1 MNKLLVILVSSL
13 FSEFSSATLEIP
25 RALTGDH
32 HGDLD
37 LVRMAGKR
45 AYSSY
50 QWRRESDLGG
60 AHKKFKKTKS
70 YRETQ
75 ENTVRMLIKLCE
87 EVVDE
92 DQDNTENEVLKNN
105 AVDKVRP
112 FPQFSTAPL
121 YFFKYKRFGSLLD
134 QQERARRLR
143 NKLESK
149 VRTFSLIFR
158 C

>member
-1 MNKLLVILVSSL
+1 MNKLLVILAFSL

-25 RALTGDH
+25 RAVTGDK

-50 QWRRESDLGG
+50 QWRKESDLDG

-87 EVVDE
+87 EVADE
-92 DQDNTENEVLKNN
+92 DQDNAENEVLKNN
-105 AVDKVRP
+105 NVDKVRP

-121 YFFKYKRFGSLLD
+121 YSFKYKRFGSLFD
-134 QQERARRLR
+134 QQVRARRLR
-143 NKLESK
+143 NKLGSK
-149 VRTFSLIFR
+149 VKNIPLNF
-158 C
+158 